1 METMLAL
8 VKKEAKPGLWLDEVP
23 LPRLGINDVLIK
35 VLRTGICGTDVH
47 IETWD
52 AWARKTVPVP
62 LVIGHEFVG
71 KIVEVGSNVTDFQV
85 GDIVSGEGQRGSGW
99 PVPELPGRPAAPVQG
114 HQGNRRQS
122 PGRVC
127 RVPGPA
133 DDQRLGP

>member
-1 METMLAL
+1 MESMLAL

-23 LPRLGINDVLIK
+23 LPKIGINDVLIK

-71 KIVEVGSNVTDFQV
+71 QIVEVGAKRHRFPRRRDC
-85 GDIVSGEGQRGSGW
+85 QRRRARGLR
-99 PVPELPGRPAAPVQG
+99 PMPELPGRPASSLQG

-122 PGRVC
+122 SRRVC
-127 RVPGPA
+127 PVPGPP